1 VTCDIACDCRGL
13 WIAARNSARSLG
25 RTLASELNYGRGMM
39 NRLDNIAAR
48 QKRTRVRDLV
58 FAALVVVAGAISIS
72 SVHAA
77 TQVVH
82 SNVAQR

>member
-1 VTCDIACDCRGL
+1 
-13 WIAARNSARSLG
+13 
-25 RTLASELNYGRGMM
+25 MM

-58 FAALVVVAGAISIS
+58 FAAMVVIAGAISIS

-77 TQVVH
+77 TRVVH
-82 SNVAQR
+82 SDVAQR